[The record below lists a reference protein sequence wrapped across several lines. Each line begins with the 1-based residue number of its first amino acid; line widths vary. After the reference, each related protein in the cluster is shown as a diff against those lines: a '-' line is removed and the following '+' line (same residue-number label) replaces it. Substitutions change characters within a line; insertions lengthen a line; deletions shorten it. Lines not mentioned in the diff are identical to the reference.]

1 MALKKEELLMHSLI
15 SRMHFLPSHGSV
27 FKNQIVG
34 TLEKFGTFCSIAIG
48 VWTIINFIKNFWFC
62 FCNCFLIRGISESLV
77 NSLLLLINPS
87 TYLLKVKKDSKNP
100 QDDEEA
106 TPFKKQKEQGKS
118 SELYNLRKLNEQI
131 SLPGYS
137 EKM

>member
-1 MALKKEELLMHSLI
+1 M
-15 SRMHFLPSHGSV
+15 
-27 FKNQIVG
+27 
-34 TLEKFGTFCSIAIG
+34 C
-48 VWTIINFIKNFWFC
+48 FC
-62 FCNCFLIRGISESLV
+62 FCNCFLIREISESLV
-77 NSLLLLINPS
+77 NSLLLLFNPS
-87 TYLLKVKKDSKNP
+87 TYILKVKKDSKKP

-106 TPFKKQKEQGKS
+106 APFKKEKEQGKS